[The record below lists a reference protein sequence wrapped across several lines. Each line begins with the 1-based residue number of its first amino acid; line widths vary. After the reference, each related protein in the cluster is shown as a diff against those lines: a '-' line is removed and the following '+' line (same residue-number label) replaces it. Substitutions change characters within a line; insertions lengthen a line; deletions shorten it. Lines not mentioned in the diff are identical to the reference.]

1 MEKKQVQEK
10 CKVYLLATLYQYEN
24 DIMRNIA
31 KMSLI
36 IKDLI
41 EIEKLLIYCNLWIQL
56 Y

>member
-10 CKVYLLATLYQYEN
+10 CKVATLYQYEN